1 MADYVKRAR
10 HVVRE
15 VMKEFEP
22 AKDHAVGAGR
32 EMLLALRS
40 IVDAE
45 INLLDRATQKKPP
58 EPEPLADPSAADDDD
73 CESDRPKV
81 IE

>member
-40 IVDAE
+40 VVDAE

-58 EPEPLADPSAADDDD
+58 EPEPLSDPSATD
-73 CESDRPKV
+73 E
-81 IE
+81 